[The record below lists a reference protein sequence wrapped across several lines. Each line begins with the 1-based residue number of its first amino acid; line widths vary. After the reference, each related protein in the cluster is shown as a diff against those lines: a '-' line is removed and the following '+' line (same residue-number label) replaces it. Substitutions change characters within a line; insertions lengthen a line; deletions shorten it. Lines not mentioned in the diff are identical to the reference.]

1 MATLEEQLGAV
12 VKHHRKRLGLTQSQL
27 AERIDRQPGTVQSL
41 EAGSNAPTFETL
53 VRLAAVFEIHLRDL
67 FGVGEF
73 AIETGRND
81 PMVGIIQ
88 RLSAL
93 TPEELQWVDEVL
105 AITLRFKP
113 A

>member
-1 MATLEEQLGAV
+1 MAKVEEQLGAV

-53 VRLAAVFEIHLRDL
+53 VRLAAVFDMPLRDL

-73 AIETGRND
+73 AIKDGRED
-81 PMVGIIQ
+81 PLVGIVQ
-88 RLSAL
+88 RLSGL
-93 TPEELQWVDEVL
+93 TTEELEWIDEVL

>member
-1 MATLEEQLGAV
+1 MAKVEEQLGAV

-53 VRLAAVFEIHLRDL
+53 VRLAAVFDIPLRDL

-73 AIETGRND
+73 VIKEGRED
-81 PMVGIIQ
+81 PLVGIVQ
-88 RLSAL
+88 RLAGL
-93 TPEELQWVDEVL
+93 TTEELQWIDEVL

>member
-1 MATLEEQLGAV
+1 MAKIEDQLGAV

-41 EAGSNAPTFETL
+41 EAGNAPTFETL
-53 VRLAAVFEIHLRDL
+53 VRLAAVFEVNLRDL

-73 AIETGRND
+73 TIQEGRDD
-81 PMVGIIQ
+81 PLVGIVQ
-88 RLSAL
+88 RLSGL
-93 TPEELQWVDEVL
+93 TTEELQWIDEVL

-113 A
+113 V

>member
-1 MATLEEQLGAV
+1 MAKIEDQLGAV

-27 AERIDRQPGTVQSL
+27 AEKIDRQPGTVQSL
-41 EAGSNAPTFETL
+41 EAGNAPTFETL
-53 VRLAAVFEIHLRDL
+53 VRLAAVFEVNLRDL

-73 AIETGRND
+73 AIQDGRDD
-81 PMVGIIQ
+81 PLVGIVQ
-88 RLSAL
+88 RLSGL
-93 TPEELQWVDEVL
+93 TIEELQWIDEVL